1 MSSTIFSM
9 IYDNVDGKLDIF
21 LNERL
26 QSVVDVVR
34 GPLALGLVIYIA
46 LFGYMVMRGIISEP
60 WGELFYRM
68 VKLCLLYVAAT
79 TVAYSD
85 WITTPLFHG
94 MPDAISQALA
104 GKTIGTAGEAFDKYF
119 SQVDDIIRLIRAEAE
134 TYLDINPWK
143 LVLLTL
149 AIAIY
154 ALAGLSAAI
163 GFSIT
168 IFAKVALAIIIALG
182 PIFMALSL
190 FEPTRRFFH
199 GWLGQ
204 AFNYI
209 VLMAVIIAITT
220 LISDLGAS
228 ALAASE
234 TKSDV
239 TIAAVIY
246 SVYLFLGTIFFFQAP
261 AIATGI
267 AGGAAAG
274 VGAFAGT
281 AWGTMA
287 SPFRQR
293 RVMRN
298 SRNLERAARQGG
310 AIEAA

>member
-1 MSSTIFSM
+1 MSSTLFSE
-9 IYDNVDGKLDIF
+9 IYQNIDGKLDLF

-26 QSVVDVVR
+26 NNVIEVVK

-46 LFGYMVMRGIISEP
+46 LFGYMVMRGIVSEP
-60 WGELFYRM
+60 WGELVYRM
-68 VKLCLLYVAAT
+68 VKLCLLYLAAT

-85 WITTPLFHG
+85 WITQPLFHG

-104 GKTIGTAGEAFDKYF
+104 GKTITSVGAVFDDYF
-119 SQVDDIIRLIRAEAE
+119 SQVDAIVRIIRTEAE

-149 AIAIY
+149 ALLIY

-163 GFSIT
+163 GFAIT
-168 IFAKVALAIIIALG
+168 VFAKVALAIVIALG
-182 PIFMALSL
+182 PIFIALSL
-190 FEPTRRFFH
+190 FETTRRFFY

-209 VLMAVIIAITT
+209 VLIAVIIAITA
-220 LISDLGAS
+220 LITDLGAT
-228 ALAASE
+228 ALVAAE
-234 TKSDV
+234 AKPDV
-239 TIAAVIY
+239 SIGATLFAVYI
-246 SVYLFLGTIFFFQAP
+246 FLGTIFFFQAP

-267 AGGAAAG
+267 AGGAAVG

-293 RVMRN
+293 RSMQN
-298 SRNLERAARQGG
+298 SRNLERAAQRGG
-310 AIEAA
+310 SIRAA